1 MKAKGNTEVIGQQ
14 GREKGGRFVGIYQ
27 PKFNMHE
34 LSLENLLFCEKKE
47 GRKGREKKR
56 KKGKGREESRPLEI
70 AGCMQFSW

>member
-27 PKFNMHE
+27 PKFNMYE

-56 KKGKGREESRPLEI
+56 KKGKGREGKK
-70 AGCMQFSW
+70 AGL